1 MMNPR
6 LAMITAMENLRT
18 DLYQDTIVFEN
29 RAIRELGT
37 GVLTPDLT
45 NLIITIFSNK
55 VALILI
61 DCMKQGIKLDG
72 NQIVNTLLNS
82 NQSPVMLN
90 ILQQNQLLG
99 TVVNNGNIMFNQ
111 LVQKAEAIAKQ
122 NIQKANE
129 RNYMQQGIG
138 NAYGNNMYVQQP
150 INPYANTLGS
160 GILQPTQPLY
170 DGNNFMNTN
179 RPSARYEKSTNTT
192 NVNEFASFF
201 NDTTPAPAT
210 NKFASRAPTPI
221 ETPITP
227 IVNTPVITNTGWLC
241 ATGVSVN
248 ANGEAVGEDTF
259 KTEFTVNPTK
269 IEGTYKLTDLIS
281 LALVGSEAMV
291 TDTVCKVDVEENI
304 KKFYPI
310 GEMNEDLF
318 VKHWTLKANLAMN
331 AIINLYVDNIVN
343 DIDEAKTI
351 IKNNVTVIKNR
362 ETTYSILNKIVE
374 EARGDL
380 SKVVKRHSLNDSG
393 LEEDT
398 LKTVREAYVV
408 HSPDLYDNIKS
419 HSLSVDNVIRLS
431 QYSHRTVY
439 NLVQELSNEQESTFV
454 NLFVISNKGIIEV
467 MFFNRGK
474 DTDMCMTLTK
484 QKSI

>member
-1 MMNPR
+1 MMNPKSE
-6 LAMITAMENLRT
+6 MITAMESLRT

-99 TVVNNGNIMFNQ
+99 TVVNNGNIMFSQ
-111 LVQKAEAIAKQ
+111 LVQKAEAMAKQ

-170 DGNNFMNTN
+170 DGNNLMNTN

-192 NVNEFASFF
+192 NVSEFASFF

-210 NKFASRAPTPI
+210 NKFASRAPTPV

-227 IVNTPVITNTGWLC
+227 IVNTPVVTNTGWLC
-241 ATGVSVN
+241 ATGVS
-248 ANGEAVGEDTF
+248 
-259 KTEFTVNPTK
+259 
-269 IEGTYKLTDLIS
+269 
-281 LALVGSEAMV
+281 
-291 TDTVCKVDVEENI
+291 
-304 KKFYPI
+304 
-310 GEMNEDLF
+310 
-318 VKHWTLKANLAMN
+318 
-331 AIINLYVDNIVN
+331 IN
-343 DIDEAKTI
+343 
-351 IKNNVTVIKNR
+351 
-362 ETTYSILNKIVE
+362 
-374 EARGDL
+374 
-380 SKVVKRHSLNDSG
+380 
-393 LEEDT
+393 
-398 LKTVREAYVV
+398 
-408 HSPDLYDNIKS
+408 
-419 HSLSVDNVIRLS
+419 
-431 QYSHRTVY
+431 
-439 NLVQELSNEQESTFV
+439 
-454 NLFVISNKGIIEV
+454 
-467 MFFNRGK
+467 
-474 DTDMCMTLTK
+474 
-484 QKSI
+484 